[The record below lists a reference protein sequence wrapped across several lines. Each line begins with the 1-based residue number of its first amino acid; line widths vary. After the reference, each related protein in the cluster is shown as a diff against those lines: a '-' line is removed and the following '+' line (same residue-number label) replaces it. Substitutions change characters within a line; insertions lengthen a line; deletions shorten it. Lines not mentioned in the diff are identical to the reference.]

1 MPQTMRAEDLLTHR
15 YKWIDE
21 QDSLGKALSCFDES
35 CDALLVKNK
44 KQQYS
49 GILTER
55 MILRSGLDRA
65 KTKVKTLKRFA
76 PKIEPKTP
84 VPTIAGLMI
93 ENDVL
98 HIPVFH
104 DEKVVGIIDDIRLLT
119 TVAAKDFGKQPVT
132 NFMSTDICTIES
144 HEKISIAL
152 HKFRD
157 YHIGRL
163 PVVNNGSLIG
173 MITLH
178 DVVTRMILPMQRA
191 QPENVLHEKTPVWDL
206 PVEGIMSAPVIT
218 SSVNASIQEVISKM
232 IQFRISGIPILNHS
246 DSLEGIITKKDIL
259 SPLSFI
265 GEVLRYPVIQF
276 SSKLHGEYQDD
287 LRILVE
293 QFAERQKERLSHATF
308 TIFLRE
314 YKPEKQKLRL
324 ISVRV
329 RLFCDFGRFAVSAEG
344 WGPHNAMK
352 QALQLLEQ
360 QIHRKISE
368 KRSIAR
374 TYKQESWT
382 YHDIE
387 DLT

>member
-1 MPQTMRAEDLLTHR
+1 MPQTIKAEELLIQQ

-21 QDSLGKALSCFDES
+21 QDSIGKSLSCFDES
-35 CDALLVKNK
+35 CDVLLVKNK
-44 KQQYS
+44 NQQYT

-55 MILRSGLDRA
+55 MILRSGLDRE

-76 PKIEPKTP
+76 PKIELKTP

-104 DEKVVGIIDDIRLLT
+104 DEQVVGIIDDIRLLT
-119 TVAAKDFGKQPVT
+119 AVAAKDFGKQLVT
-132 NFMSTDICTIES
+132 NFMSTDICTIEP
-144 HEKISIAL
+144 HEKIAIAL

-163 PVVNNGSLIG
+163 PVVNDENIVG
-173 MITLH
+173 MITVH
-178 DVVTRMILPMQRA
+178 DVVTRMILPKQRA
-191 QPENVLHEKTPVWDL
+191 LPEDVLHEKTPVWDL
-206 PVEGIMSAPVIT
+206 PVEGIMTNPVVT
-218 SSVNASIQEVISKM
+218 SSIDALLQDVINKM
-232 IQFRISGIPILNHS
+232 VRYRISGIPIVDQSSILK
-246 DSLEGIITKKDIL
+246 GIVTKKDIL
-259 SPLSFI
+259 CPISLV
-265 GEVLRYPVIQF
+265 GEARPYPVIQF

-287 LRILVE
+287 LRVLIE
-293 QFAERQKERLSHATF
+293 QFAERQKDRLSHATF

-329 RLFCDFGRFAVSAEG
+329 RLFSDFGRFAVSSEG

-352 QALQLLEQ
+352 QALHLLEQ

-368 KRSIAR
+368 KRSFAR
-374 TYKQESWT
+374 VYKQKSWT
-382 YHDIE
+382 YEDIE
-387 DLT
+387 ELT

>member
-1 MPQTMRAEDLLTHR
+1 MPQTIKAEELLIQR
-15 YKWIDE
+15 YKWINE
-21 QDSLGKALSCFDES
+21 QESLGKALSCFDES

-44 KQQYS
+44 NQQYS

-76 PKIEPKTP
+76 PKITTTTP

-93 ENDVL
+93 ENDIL

-104 DEKVVGIIDDIRLLT
+104 DEEVVGIIDDISLLT
-119 TVAAKDFGKQPVT
+119 AIAAKDFGKQRVT

-144 HEKISIAL
+144 HEKIAVAL

-163 PVVNNGSLIG
+163 PVMNNRSLYG

-178 DVVTRMILPMQRA
+178 DVVTRMVLPKQRA
-191 QPENVLHEKTPVWDL
+191 QPENVLHEKVPIWDL
-206 PVEGIMSAPVIT
+206 PVGGIMSSPVIT
-218 SSVNASIQEVISKM
+218 SSMNAPIQEIISKM
-232 IQFRISGIPILNHS
+232 IQFRISGVPIVDDT
-246 DSLEGIITKKDIL
+246 DSLQGIVTKKDIL
-259 SPLSFI
+259 SPLSFT

-293 QFAERQKERLSHATF
+293 QFAERQKNRLSHATF
-308 TIFLRE
+308 VIFLRE

-352 QALQLLEQ
+352 QALQFLEQ

-368 KRSIAR
+368 KRTIAR
-374 TYKQESWT
+374 VYKKESWT
-382 YHDIE
+382 YNDIE
-387 DLT
+387 ELN